1 MTALPR
7 IPTKNNGLVT
17 YPIAAG
23 RTGSHIS
30 LEKSGQEFPTAIWQ
44 LQDSL
49 PGKATR
55 MSQASVRMQTFV
67 MTGVRQGSVQEL
79 HRFAPASG
87 EVVVRSRAVA
97 ICTTE
102 RRIFSGDVAVPFPVI
117 GGHEVSGTVV
127 DAADNDCGL
136 QPGDRV
142 VLDAVNRCGG
152 CSNCIRG
159 QSQLC
164 DRRYDTRRR
173 GYQIV
178 GGGFAQFVTIPAR
191 RLFRWSGPASPEEV
205 ALTEPLACCV
215 HSIERGCVRSGDTV
229 AILGAG
235 TMGLLHLLLS
245 RMRGAET
252 LVLDRDGVRLHL
264 AQRLGAD
271 CTIDISRE
279 DGIAAV
285 KRRTGGRGADA
296 AFVAASARSAGE
308 TALRLVAKSGRV
320 VLFASTHPP
329 EILPV
334 PWNVLH
340 DREMTL
346 EGAVGKTA
354 KDFRAA
360 LALISNGSVDLKP
373 LVSRVIPLSELAGEL
388 LRTPAGAVQR
398 VVVRHADP

>member
-1 MTALPR
+1 
-7 IPTKNNGLVT
+7 
-17 YPIAAG
+17 
-23 RTGSHIS
+23 
-30 LEKSGQEFPTAIWQ
+30 
-44 LQDSL
+44 
-49 PGKATR
+49 

-67 MTGVRQGSVQEL
+67 MTGVGQGSVQEL
-79 HRFAPASG
+79 RRFAPASG

-264 AQRLGAD
+264 ARRLGAD

-279 DGIAAV
+279 DGVAAV

-373 LVSRVIPLSELAGEL
+373 LVSRVITLSELAGEL